1 MKLMEKMKME
11 ENIAC
16 LEEIIRRIDDPK
28 PYALKVAKE
37 LRKQS
42 IGNKVVMDDAAACL
56 VDDCGEF
63 KNIVKKLRNVV
74 RRMKKDCKRH
84 LAAPTSKVCC
94 DSPLIGTQERRTP
107 AADPL
112 IAPIWEV
119 PIACLGGTDCLS

>member
-1 MKLMEKMKME
+1 MTCDRDMKLMEKMKME

-16 LEEIIRRIDDPK
+16 LEEIIRWIDDPK

-42 IGNKVVMDDAAACL
+42 IGNKVVMDDAAECL
-56 VDDCGEF
+56 VDDCRVF
-63 KNIVKKLRNVV
+63 KDIVKKLRNVV
-74 RRMKKDCKRH
+74 RRMKKDC
-84 LAAPTSKVCC
+84 
-94 DSPLIGTQERRTP
+94 RRTL

-119 PIACLGGTDCLS
+119 PICLL